1 MNWVVPETEGIP
13 SALSQ
18 GRSWTDWE
26 TRGLPSSQTLVR
38 TSESS
43 PEDSAQG
50 IFQAKEHISRITCS
64 PLSILNQWQ
73 TSSLARGI
81 LSINPTYSLRSP
93 LTIGLGSQYQLIRIG
108 MPDKRC
114 LLPWNLEL

>member
-64 PLSILNQWQ
+64 PLSILNQRQ

-81 LSINPTYSLRSP
+81 LSINPTYSLS
-93 LTIGLGSQYQLIRIG
+93 SQYQLIRIG